1 MVLYLI
7 FENQFKMFP
16 FFIINERFIINC
28 NYESINYLNKLYFLF
43 ELSNEFGVYI
53 ENPLEMINNVE
64 IKKICF
70 K

>member
-1 MVLYLI
+1 MKRRIIMYLYV
-7 FENQFKMFP
+7 FKDFD
-16 FFIINERFIINC
+16 
-28 NYESINYLNKLYFLF
+28 LYFLF
-43 ELSNEFGVYI
+43 ELSNEFCVYI

>member
-1 MVLYLI
+1 M
-7 FENQFKMFP
+7 K
-16 FFIINERFIINC
+16 RFIINC

-53 ENPLEMINNVE
+53 ENTLEMINNVE